1 MDNTIS
7 NRFSGHESFVCRYGW
22 LPKIFKAV
30 SADKNILRDEET
42 AMNTLGIGR
51 NMVKSL
57 QFWAEATGVLK
68 ADDDGGHEPGPVGVK
83 LFGRKAAWDPYL
95 ESLES
100 LWLIHWQ
107 LSTKGGLAAWNEV
120 FGEGKLIRFER
131 KQLIAVLARRGEGMA
146 RPLAPSTLEQHS
158 SIFIQSYFQDE
169 RGGDDTSWSPLQDLG
184 LLRAFKGE
192 DGRTTFNSEPR
203 APMGL
208 SLRVF
213 AMALIDFLTAETE
226 GELSVDF
233 ARLLKDVYSPGIVFR
248 LDEQHIRVFVEALCA
263 GPLKGA
269 LRFVDTADT
278 QSLVLNFKKLDPQY
292 QLRQTEEAYEHA

>member
-1 MDNTIS
+1 MKGNMD
-7 NRFSGHESFVCRYGW
+7 RFSGHESFVCRYGW
-22 LPKIFKAV
+22 LPKVYAAV
-30 SADKNILRDEET
+30 KTEGTLLRNEEN
-42 AMNTLGIGR
+42 AMNVLGIGR

-68 ADDDGGHEPGPVGVK
+68 TAKGGGHEPGPVGVK
-83 LFGRKAAWDPYL
+83 LFGGKEAWDPYL

-107 LSTKGGLAAWNEV
+107 LCTEGGLAAWNEV

-131 KQLIAVLARRGEGMA
+131 KQLIAALGRRGEGAA
-146 RPLAPSTLEQHS
+146 RPLAASTLEQHS
-158 SIFIQSYFQDE
+158 SIFIQSYYQEE
-169 RGGDDTSWSPLQDLG
+169 RGSDDTSWSPMQDLG
-184 LLRAFKGE
+184 LLRAVKGE
-192 DGRTTFNSEPR
+192 DGRIIFNSEPR

-213 AMALIDFLTAETE
+213 AMALIDFIAAE
-226 GELSVDF
+226 GQNELSVDF
-233 ARLLKDVYSPGIVFR
+233 VSLLKGAYSPGVVFR
-248 LDEQHIRVFVEALCA
+248 LDEQQLRVFVEALCA

-278 QSLVLNFKKLDPQY
+278 QSLVLNLQKLDPQY
-292 QLRQTEEAYEHA
+292 QLRQAEEAYAHV

>member
-1 MDNTIS
+1 MD
-7 NRFSGHESFVCRYGW
+7 RFSGHESFVCRYGW
-22 LPKIFKAV
+22 LPKVHAAV
-30 SADKNILRDEET
+30 TADATLLRNEEN
-42 AMNTLGIGR
+42 AMNVLGIGR

-68 ADDDGGHEPGPVGVK
+68 PAEGGGHEAGPVGAK
-83 LFGRKAAWDPYL
+83 LFGGQDAWDPYL

-107 LSTKGGLAAWNEV
+107 LCSEGGLAAWNEV

-131 KQLIAVLARRGEGMA
+131 KQLIAALARRGEGAA
-146 RPLAPSTLEQHS
+146 RPLAASTLEQHS
-158 SIFIQSYFQDE
+158 SIFIQSYYQEE
-169 RGGDDTSWSPLQDLG
+169 RGSDDTSWSPLQDLG
-184 LLRAFKGE
+184 LLRAVKGE
-192 DGRTTFNSEPR
+192 DGRTIFSSEPR

-213 AMALIDFLTAETE
+213 AMALIDFIADEARSET
-226 GELSVDF
+226 SVDF
-233 ARLLKDVYSPGIVFR
+233 VSLLKGVYSPGVVFR
-248 LDEQHIRVFVEALCA
+248 LDEQQLRVFVEALCA

-278 QSLVLNFKKLDPQY
+278 QSLVLNIKKLDPQY
-292 QLRQTEEAYEHA
+292 QLRQAEEADAHV

>member
-1 MDNTIS
+1 MD
-7 NRFSGHESFVCRYGW
+7 RFSGHESFVCRYGW
-22 LPKIFKAV
+22 LPKVHAAV
-30 SADKNILRDEET
+30 TADATLLRNEEN
-42 AMNTLGIGR
+42 AMNVLGIGR

-68 ADDDGGHEPGPVGVK
+68 PAEGGGHEAGPVGAK
-83 LFGRKAAWDPYL
+83 LFGGQDAWDPYL

-107 LSTKGGLAAWNEV
+107 LCSEGGLAAWSEV

-131 KQLIAVLARRGEGMA
+131 KQLIAALARRGEGAA
-146 RPLAPSTLEQHS
+146 RPLAASTLEQHS
-158 SIFIQSYFQDE
+158 SIFIQSYYQEE
-169 RGGDDTSWSPLQDLG
+169 RGSDDTSWSPLQDLG
-184 LLRAFKGE
+184 LLRAVKGE
-192 DGRTTFNSEPR
+192 DGRTIFSSEPR

-213 AMALIDFLTAETE
+213 AMALIDFIADEARSE
-226 GELSVDF
+226 MSVDF
-233 ARLLKDVYSPGIVFR
+233 VSLLKGVYSPGVVFR
-248 LDEQHIRVFVEALCA
+248 LDEQQLRVFVEALCA

-278 QSLVLNFKKLDPQY
+278 QSLVLNIKKLDPQY
-292 QLRQTEEAYEHA
+292 QLRQAEEADAHV